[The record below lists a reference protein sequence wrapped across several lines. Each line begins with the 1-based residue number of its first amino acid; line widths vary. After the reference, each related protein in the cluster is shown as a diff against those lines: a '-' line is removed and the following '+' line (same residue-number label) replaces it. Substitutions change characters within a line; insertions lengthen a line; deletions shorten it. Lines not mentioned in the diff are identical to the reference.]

1 MDVIPFRLLTNNVY
15 LIAGG
20 LFTRS
25 DTQMSSA
32 ATIPG
37 SILIV
42 ILVLILIFA
51 SPSGTFWRFIKSSA
65 MVHRENRKMPIHHSD
80 QHRCQGLSLSGLTD
94 DALKDI
100 HQATLEILEK
110 TGLFIETDE
119 ALEVFDGAGAEIDRN
134 NRIVKIRPQL
144 VEDAIQSAP
153 SKILLAARDPK
164 HDKVLEAGRV
174 HFTNF
179 SEGIKVVDPF
189 SGQRRAPLKADLA
202 NAAKLADYLDDID
215 VCEKAVGSSDV
226 PRAVLPLHN
235 AEAMLTH
242 TTKHCCVG
250 PGSGYLLKKLVQ
262 MASAIS
268 GGIKKFQS
276 RPILSFTTCPVSPL
290 KLINECCE
298 IIIEAA
304 RSRSIINILS
314 MAMAGGTSPVTLA
327 GTLVTHNAEVLGGI
341 TLNQLVQKGAPVIY
355 GSSTTAMD
363 LKIGAASVGTPECA
377 MISGAVARLARYYAL
392 PSSVAG
398 G

>member
-1 MDVIPFRLLTNNVY
+1 MPNFH
-15 LIAGG
+15 
-20 LFTRS
+20 
-25 DTQMSSA
+25 
-32 ATIPG
+32 PG
-37 SILIV
+37 
-42 ILVLILIFA
+42 
-51 SPSGTFWRFIKSSA
+51 K
-65 MVHRENRKMPIHHSD
+65 HDN
-80 QHRCQGLSLSGLTD
+80 QGLSLNCLTD
-94 DALKDI
+94 DELIDI

-119 ALEVFDGAGAEIDRN
+119 ALEVFDGAGAEVDRQN
-134 NRIVKIRPQL
+134 KIVKIPPRL

-153 SKILLAARDPK
+153 SKIVLAGRDPK

-179 SEGIKVVDPF
+179 SEGIEVVDPF
-189 SGQRRAPLKADLA
+189 SGERRAPLKADLA
-202 NAAKLADYLDDID
+202 NAAKLVDSLDEID
-215 VCEKAVGSSDV
+215 VCEKAVGSGDV
-226 PRAVLPLHN
+226 PQAVLPLHN

-250 PGSGYLLKKLVQ
+250 PGNGYLLKKLVQ
-262 MASAIS
+262 MAGVIS
-268 GGIKKFQS
+268 GGIKKFQK

-327 GTLVTHNAEVLGGI
+327 GTLVTHNAEVLGGL

-363 LKIGAASVGTPECA
+363 LKIGSASVGTPECA
-377 MISGAVARLARYYAL
+377 IISGAVARLARYYAL
-392 PSSVAG
+392 PSYVAG

>member
-1 MDVIPFRLLTNNVY
+1 MPNNHPNKQNSQA
-15 LIAGG
+15 LG
-20 LFTRS
+20 L
-25 DTQMSSA
+25 
-32 ATIPG
+32 
-37 SILIV
+37 
-42 ILVLILIFA
+42 
-51 SPSGTFWRFIKSSA
+51 
-65 MVHRENRKMPIHHSD
+65 N
-80 QHRCQGLSLSGLTD
+80 GLTD
-94 DALKDI
+94 DEMGDI
-100 HQATLEILEK
+100 HQATLEVLAK
-110 TGLFIETDE
+110 TGVFIEADE
-119 ALEVFDGAGAEIDRN
+119 ALEVFDGAGAEIDR
-134 NRIVKIRPQL
+134 RHKIVKIPPQL

-153 SKILLAARDPK
+153 STILLAGRDPK
-164 HDKVLEAGRV
+164 HDKELGTGRV

-179 SEGIKVVDPF
+179 SEGIEVVDPF
-189 SGQRRAPLKADLA
+189 SGEHRTPLKADLE
-202 NAAKLADYLDDID
+202 NAAKLVDYLDEID

-226 PRAVLPLHN
+226 PQEVLPLHN

-250 PGSGYLLKKLVQ
+250 PGSGFLLKKLVQ
-262 MASAIS
+262 MAAIIS
-268 GGIKKFQS
+268 GGIKKFQK

-304 RSRSIINILS
+304 KSRSIVNILS

-341 TLNQLVQKGAPVIY
+341 TLNQLVNKGAPIIY

-377 MISGAVARLARYYAL
+377 IISGAVARLARYYAL
-392 PSSVAG
+392 PSYVAG

>member
-1 MDVIPFRLLTNNVY
+1 MPNNHPNKQNSQA
-15 LIAGG
+15 LG
-20 LFTRS
+20 L
-25 DTQMSSA
+25 
-32 ATIPG
+32 
-37 SILIV
+37 
-42 ILVLILIFA
+42 
-51 SPSGTFWRFIKSSA
+51 
-65 MVHRENRKMPIHHSD
+65 N
-80 QHRCQGLSLSGLTD
+80 GLTD
-94 DALKDI
+94 DEMGDI
-100 HQATLEILEK
+100 HQATLEVLAK
-110 TGLFIETDE
+110 TGVFIEADE
-119 ALEVFDGAGAEIDRN
+119 ALEVFDGAGAEIDR
-134 NRIVKIRPQL
+134 RHKIVKIPPQL

-153 SKILLAARDPK
+153 STILLAGRDPK
-164 HDKVLEAGRV
+164 HDKELGTGRV

-179 SEGIKVVDPF
+179 SEGIEVVDPF
-189 SGQRRAPLKADLA
+189 SGERRAPLKADLE
-202 NAAKLADYLDDID
+202 NAAKLVDYLDEID

-226 PRAVLPLHN
+226 PQEVLPLHN

-250 PGSGYLLKKLVQ
+250 PGNGFLLKKLVQ
-262 MASAIS
+262 MAAIIS
-268 GGIKKFQS
+268 GGIKKFQK

-304 RSRSIINILS
+304 KSRSIVNILS

-341 TLNQLVQKGAPVIY
+341 TLNQLVNKGAPVIY

-377 MISGAVARLARYYAL
+377 IISGAVARLAKYYAL
-392 PSSVAG
+392 PSYVAG

>member
-1 MDVIPFRLLTNNVY
+1 MPNFHPRKH
-15 LIAGG
+15 
-20 LFTRS
+20 
-25 DTQMSSA
+25 
-32 ATIPG
+32 
-37 SILIV
+37 
-42 ILVLILIFA
+42 A
-51 SPSGTFWRFIKSSA
+51 SQR
-65 MVHRENRKMPIHHSD
+65 
-80 QHRCQGLSLSGLTD
+80 LSLNNLTD
-94 DALKDI
+94 DELNDI
-100 HQATLEILEK
+100 HQATLEVLEK

-119 ALEVFDGAGAEIDRN
+119 ALEVFEGAGAQVDRQEK
-134 NRIVKIRPQL
+134 IVKIPAQL
-144 VEDAIQSAP
+144 VEDAIESAP
-153 SKILLAARDPK
+153 SKILLAGRDPK

-179 SEGIKVVDPF
+179 SEGLVVVDPF
-189 SGQRRAPLKADLA
+189 NGERRAPLKADLA
-202 NAAKLADYLDDID
+202 NAAKLVDCLDEID

-226 PRAVLPLHN
+226 PPEVLPLHN
-235 AEAMLTH
+235 AEAMLTN

-250 PGSGYLLKKLVQ
+250 PGSGYLLKKLVE
-262 MASAIS
+262 MAGVIS
-268 GGIKKFQS
+268 GGIKKFQE

-304 RSRSIINILS
+304 KTGSIINILS

-341 TLNQLVQKGAPVIY
+341 TLNQLVQKGVPVIY

-377 MISGAVARLARYYAL
+377 IISGAVARLARYYAL
-392 PSSVAG
+392 PSYVAG

>member
-1 MDVIPFRLLTNNVY
+1 MPNNHPNKQNSQA
-15 LIAGG
+15 LG
-20 LFTRS
+20 L
-25 DTQMSSA
+25 
-32 ATIPG
+32 
-37 SILIV
+37 
-42 ILVLILIFA
+42 
-51 SPSGTFWRFIKSSA
+51 
-65 MVHRENRKMPIHHSD
+65 N
-80 QHRCQGLSLSGLTD
+80 GLTD
-94 DALKDI
+94 DEMGDI
-100 HQATLEILEK
+100 HQATLEVLAK
-110 TGLFIETDE
+110 TGVFIEADE
-119 ALEVFDGAGAEIDRN
+119 ALEVFDGAGAEIDR
-134 NRIVKIRPQL
+134 RHKIVKIPPQL

-153 SKILLAARDPK
+153 STILLAGRDPK
-164 HDKVLEAGRV
+164 HDKELGTGRV

-179 SEGIKVVDPF
+179 SEGIEVVDPF
-189 SGQRRAPLKADLA
+189 SGERRAPLKADLE
-202 NAAKLADYLDDID
+202 NAAKLVDYLDEID

-226 PRAVLPLHN
+226 PQEVLPLHN

-250 PGSGYLLKKLVQ
+250 PGSGFLLKKLVQ
-262 MASAIS
+262 MAAIIS
-268 GGIKKFQS
+268 GGIKKFQK

-304 RSRSIINILS
+304 KSRSIVNILS

-341 TLNQLVQKGAPVIY
+341 TLNQLVNKGAPVIY

-377 MISGAVARLARYYAL
+377 IISGAVARLARYYAL
-392 PSSVAG
+392 PSYVAG

>member
-1 MDVIPFRLLTNNVY
+1 MPNFH
-15 LIAGG
+15 
-20 LFTRS
+20 
-25 DTQMSSA
+25 
-32 ATIPG
+32 PG
-37 SILIV
+37 KH
-42 ILVLILIFA
+42 
-51 SPSGTFWRFIKSSA
+51 GRQK
-65 MVHRENRKMPIHHSD
+65 
-80 QHRCQGLSLSGLTD
+80 LSLNNLTD
-94 DALKDI
+94 DELNDI
-100 HQATLEILEK
+100 HQATLEVLEK

-119 ALEVFDGAGAEIDRN
+119 ALEVFDGAGAEIDRPN
-134 NRIVKIRPQL
+134 KIVKIPPRL
-144 VEDAIQSAP
+144 VEDAIRSAP
-153 SKILLAARDPK
+153 SKILLAGRDPK

-179 SEGIKVVDPF
+179 SEGIEVVDPF
-189 SGQRRAPLKADLA
+189 SGRRRTPLKADLA
-202 NAAKLADYLDDID
+202 NAAKLVDYLDEID
-215 VCEKAVGSSDV
+215 VCEKAIGSSDV
-226 PRAVLPLHN
+226 PPEVLPLHN

-262 MASAIS
+262 MAGVIS
-268 GGIKKFQS
+268 GGIKKIQE

-377 MISGAVARLARYYAL
+377 IISGAVARLARYYAL
-392 PSSVAG
+392 PSYVAG